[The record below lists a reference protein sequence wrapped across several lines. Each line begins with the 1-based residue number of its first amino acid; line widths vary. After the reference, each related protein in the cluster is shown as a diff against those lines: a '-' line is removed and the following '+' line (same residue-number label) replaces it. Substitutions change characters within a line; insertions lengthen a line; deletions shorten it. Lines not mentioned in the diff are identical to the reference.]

1 VREKAGPSFGS
12 HLLPLRG
19 RERQDPPEAKR
30 DRGRVVVDDDS
41 GPVALDLPPNIHFVG
56 DQHRARER
64 HRLGDDNAE
73 ILLMRKRRCDPID
86 SSGSEGFSDVR
97 FFRGT
102 AMSLEGSEDERE
114 CDDRNGFWRRIC
126 RTCGFSSF
134 TFGQLAVV
142 EGAEGP
148 DRAREPRAWSA
159 RRRCRPQIS
168 DMRAAIDAMAP
179 QARTGR
185 LALVTDGPAEFVEI
199 ELEQP
204 SVRNESD
211 AKIEIV
217 VGKVVL
223 RLEQDTAS
231 TRIAEIMTALERGA

>member
-1 VREKAGPSFGS
+1 MNENATGDTAFGAGFVGRVDFRRSRSGNRLWSKELKGRIVRESLVPGA
-12 HLLPLRG
+12 
-19 RERQDPPEAKR
+19 
-30 DRGRVVVDDDS
+30 RVAD
-41 GPVALDLPPNIHFVG
+41 VA
-56 DQHRARER
+56 
-64 HRLGDDNAE
+64 
-73 ILLMRKRRCDPID
+73 RKYRICAQQL
-86 SSGSEGFSDVR
+86 
-97 FFRGT
+97 T
-102 AMSLEGSEDERE
+102 Q
-114 CDDRNGFWRRIC
+114 WRR
-126 RTCGFSSF
+126 
-134 TFGQLAVV
+134 
-142 EGAEGP
+142 
-148 DRAREPRAWSA
+148 
-159 RRRCRPQIS
+159 
-168 DMRAAIDAMAP
+168 

>member
-1 VREKAGPSFGS
+1 MNENATIETAFGAGFVGRVDFRRSRSGNRLWSKELKGRIVRESLAPG
-12 HLLPLRG
+12 
-19 RERQDPPEAKR
+19 A
-30 DRGRVVVDDDS
+30 RVAD
-41 GPVALDLPPNIHFVG
+41 VA
-56 DQHRARER
+56 
-64 HRLGDDNAE
+64 
-73 ILLMRKRRCDPID
+73 RKYRICAQQL
-86 SSGSEGFSDVR
+86 
-97 FFRGT
+97 T
-102 AMSLEGSEDERE
+102 Q
-114 CDDRNGFWRRIC
+114 WRR
-126 RTCGFSSF
+126 
-134 TFGQLAVV
+134 
-142 EGAEGP
+142 
-148 DRAREPRAWSA
+148 
-159 RRRCRPQIS
+159 
-168 DMRAAIDAMAP
+168 

>member
-1 VREKAGPSFGS
+1 MNENATVGTAFGAGFVGRVDFRRSRSGNRLWSKELKGRIVRESLVPGA
-12 HLLPLRG
+12 
-19 RERQDPPEAKR
+19 
-30 DRGRVVVDDDS
+30 RVAD
-41 GPVALDLPPNIHFVG
+41 VA
-56 DQHRARER
+56 
-64 HRLGDDNAE
+64 
-73 ILLMRKRRCDPID
+73 RKYRICAQQL
-86 SSGSEGFSDVR
+86 
-97 FFRGT
+97 T
-102 AMSLEGSEDERE
+102 Q
-114 CDDRNGFWRRIC
+114 WRR
-126 RTCGFSSF
+126 
-134 TFGQLAVV
+134 
-142 EGAEGP
+142 
-148 DRAREPRAWSA
+148 
-159 RRRCRPQIS
+159 
-168 DMRAAIDAMAP
+168 

>member
-1 VREKAGPSFGS
+1 MWSKELKGRIVRESLAPG
-12 HLLPLRG
+12 
-19 RERQDPPEAKR
+19 A
-30 DRGRVVVDDDS
+30 RVAD
-41 GPVALDLPPNIHFVG
+41 VA
-56 DQHRARER
+56 
-64 HRLGDDNAE
+64 
-73 ILLMRKRRCDPID
+73 RKYRIYAQQL
-86 SSGSEGFSDVR
+86 
-97 FFRGT
+97 T
-102 AMSLEGSEDERE
+102 Q
-114 CDDRNGFWRRIC
+114 WRR
-126 RTCGFSSF
+126 
-134 TFGQLAVV
+134 
-142 EGAEGP
+142 
-148 DRAREPRAWSA
+148 
-159 RRRCRPQIS
+159 
-168 DMRAAIDAMAP
+168 